1 MPTGKSA
8 ADGSADPG
16 RERRTGEKWTEADV
30 PDQAGRTAVITGAN
44 TGLGF
49 ETARV
54 LAERGAR
61 VVIACRDAGKAA
73 AAARRI
79 STGRISTG
87 RISGG
92 VPVARGASGG
102 RTPDGGPDLAVLAV
116 RLDLAS
122 LASVR
127 EAAGE
132 ILSACDRIDLLI
144 NNAGVMMTPYG
155 RTADGFETQL
165 GINHLGHFALTG
177 LLLGRMLDTPGSR
190 VVTVSSNNHK
200 KGRID
205 FDDLQSERRYRR
217 MAAYGQSK
225 LANLMFTCELQR
237 RLDAAGAPVI
247 ATAAHPGMC
256 RTELGRNLAPVSRA
270 FYVMVERPFA
280 QSPAIGAL
288 SVLRAATDPAAGG
301 GAYYGPDG
309 RGEERGYPR
318 QVMSSERARDVS
330 AQRRLWRESERLTG
344 VGYPV

>member
-1 MPTGKSA
+1 VAVVRTGKSA
-8 ADGSADPG
+8 AGV
-16 RERRTGEKWTEADV
+16 RWTEADV
-30 PDQAGRTAVITGAN
+30 PDQAGRAAVITGAN

-49 ETARV
+49 QTARV
-54 LAERGAR
+54 LAGRGAR
-61 VVIACRDAGKAA
+61 VVVACRDAAKAA
-73 AAARRI
+73 AAVARI
-79 STGRISTG
+79 G
-87 RISGG
+87 GG
-92 VPVARGASGG
+92 V
-102 RTPDGGPDLAVLAV
+102 AV

-127 EAAGE
+127 EASAE
-132 ILSACDRIDLLI
+132 ILSTCDGIDLLI

-155 RTADGFETQL
+155 RTADGFELQL

-177 LLLGRMLDTPGSR
+177 LLLGRLLDTPGSR

-200 KGRID
+200 KARIN
-205 FDDLQSERRYRR
+205 FDDLQSARRYRR
-217 MAAYGQSK
+217 LAGYGRSK
-225 LANLMFTCELQR
+225 LANLMFTYELER
-237 RLDAAGAPVI
+237 RLNAAGAAVI

-256 RTELGRNLAPVSRA
+256 RTELGRYLAPVSRA
-270 FYVMVERPFA
+270 FYVVVERPLA

-288 SVLRAATDPAAGG
+288 SILRAATDPAASG